1 MPYPPA
7 KIVQRTIFPIRH
19 CIICNM
25 KNDGYTHVSHKV
37 GSDEIGLGWL
47 TGITEWMTPKA
58 THVHPHKHSHIELIF
73 CLKGTMTYRISGHG
87 GVTIREGSGVVMPA
101 DTVHVLEGGTDA
113 PCGRLGLHI
122 SRSMSPRRRYAVF
135 SPADFKAFHATLS
148 KMSARPFRLDAKL
161 QSAVKE
167 LVRLVRQN
175 AISSP
180 ERGLLRALCCTILF
194 HVAETLS
201 KPFAAP
207 QPQMMDE
214 AVKFLESHYSRKMTL
229 DALMLHMGYGR
240 TQLFHLFKQHTGL
253 SPNEYLVRFRIK
265 EAKEMLA
272 NSDKSVVAIAKA
284 VGFSST
290 SYFRSV
296 FLKYEG
302 KKPESYKAP

>member
-1 MPYPPA
+1 
-7 KIVQRTIFPIRH
+7 
-19 CIICNM
+19 M

-37 GSDEIGLGWL
+37 SSGEIGLGWL
-47 TGITEWMTPKA
+47 TSITEWMSPKA
-58 THVHPHKHSHIELIF
+58 THAHPHKHSHIELIF
-73 CLKGTMTYRISGHG
+73 CLKGTMTYKVAGHG
-87 GVTIREGSGVVMPA
+87 SVTIHEGSGIVMPA
-101 DTVHVLEGGTDA
+101 NTVHVIEGETDA

-122 SRSMSPRRRYAVF
+122 SRSMSPKRRYAVF
-135 SPADFKAFHATLS
+135 SPADFKSFHATLLE
-148 KMSARPFRLDAKL
+148 MAARPFRLDAKL
-161 QSAVKE
+161 QSTVKE
-167 LVRLVRQN
+167 LVKIVRQDE
-175 AISSP
+175 ISSP

-207 QPQMMDE
+207 RPQMMDE
-214 AVKFLESHYSRKMTL
+214 AVRYLESHYSKKMTL

-265 EAKEMLA
+265 KAKDMLV
-272 NSDKSVVAIAKA
+272 NSKKPLAAIAKDA
-284 VGFSST
+284 GFSST

-302 KKPESYKAP
+302 RKPESFRATKEPVHPA